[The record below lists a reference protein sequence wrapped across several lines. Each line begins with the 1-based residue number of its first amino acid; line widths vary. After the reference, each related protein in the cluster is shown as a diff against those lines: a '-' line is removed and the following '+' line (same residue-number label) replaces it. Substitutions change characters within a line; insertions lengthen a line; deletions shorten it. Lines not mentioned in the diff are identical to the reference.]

1 MNFKIS
7 FHYPQMT
14 YLAFFMHFNNT
25 LFFNNEVQSLQL
37 NSYNL
42 TKI

>member
-7 FHYPQMT
+7 FHYPQTT
-14 YLAFFMHFNNT
+14 YLAFFIHFNNT
-25 LFFNNEVQSLQL
+25 LFFNNEVQAQL

-42 TKI
+42 TEI